1 MEQAAETLGGD
12 FFVLP
17 SSVHEVLLI
26 PDDGSMELSY
36 LEQMVRDVNQQEV
49 APEERLS
56 DNVFHYDSEAHIF
69 ENAHTFEARE
79 AEMEEAMLAD
89 AIPDFSAETISVLRV
104 EPGKHPEAVEV
115 GTELEDLQA
124 AVGGDIEVVY
134 PFDDEVGLVVNEEG
148 KINGMDLNRA
158 LKDDKGNV
166 YDVIAGPFLVVGLT
180 EESFGSLTQDQ
191 MQHYEEV
198 FHQPEAFVKMG
209 RSVMA
214 IPIPEE
220 TLEARE
226 AAKAKAPEEIGSK
239 PKHKKPEHD
248 GH

>member
-1 MEQAAETLGGD
+1 
-12 FFVLP
+12 
-17 SSVHEVLLI
+17 
-26 PDDGSMELSY
+26 
-36 LEQMVRDVNQQEV
+36 
-49 APEERLS
+49 
-56 DNVFHYDSEAHIF
+56 
-69 ENAHTFEARE
+69 
-79 AEMEEAMLAD
+79 MLAD
-89 AIPDFSAETISVLRV
+89 AMPEPSLESETISVLRV

-239 PKHKKPEHD
+239 PKHKKPAHD